1 MISTKGRYSI
11 RILLDLAEHRGVG
24 YTPIKDVAARQSISL
39 KYVEKLMPALKNAG
53 LLDSSHGIGGGY
65 RLNRD
70 PEQYDLWEILRVTEG
85 ELAPVS
91 CLQVDVPIGQAGR
104 VTLAEVEALD
114 ALEPYGAG
122 NARPVFCL
130 RGATLDRLQNVG
142 QNRHLKLR
150 LTKGSAQFDG
160 IFFSAVAQTC
170 GVAPGDRVD
179 AAFYLQINEF
189 RSSRTVQMQMVDI
202 RPSLTG
208 STREEES
215 LELVDRC
222 LRGDELRPRDAV
234 RLLPSRDQC
243 VSLWRAL
250 QHTVPPEGL
259 TACYLPLLRELSA
272 RLEGADPFLRTAFC
286 LEVFRERGLLQ
297 CRRLGDSISLHLT
310 SQGKKVALDRSEYL
324 LRLHRALDTSR
335 GGAR

>member
-1 MISTKGRYSI
+1 M
-11 RILLDLAEHRGVG
+11 
-24 YTPIKDVAARQSISL
+24 
-39 KYVEKLMPALKNAG
+39 
-53 LLDSSHGIGGGY
+53 
-65 RLNRD
+65 
-70 PEQYDLWEILRVTEG
+70 
-85 ELAPVS
+85 
-91 CLQVDVPIGQAGR
+91 
-104 VTLAEVEALD
+104 
-114 ALEPYGAG
+114 
-122 NARPVFCL
+122 
-130 RGATLDRLQNVG
+130 
-142 QNRHLKLR
+142 
-150 LTKGSAQFDG
+150 
-160 IFFSAVAQTC
+160 
-170 GVAPGDRVD
+170 APGDRVD

-250 QHTVPPEGL
+250 QHAVPPDGL
-259 TACYLPLLRELSA
+259 ETDYLPLLRRLS
-272 RLEGADPFLRTAFC
+272 GALQGAEPFLRTALC

-297 CRRLGDSISLHLT
+297 CCRLGDSISLHLT

-324 LRLHRALDTSR
+324 LRLHRALDASK

>member
-250 QHTVPPEGL
+250 QHAVPPDGL
-259 TACYLPLLRELSA
+259 ETDYLPLLRRLS
-272 RLEGADPFLRTAFC
+272 GALQGAEPFLRTVLC

>member
-1 MISTKGRYSI
+1 M
-11 RILLDLAEHRGVG
+11 
-24 YTPIKDVAARQSISL
+24 
-39 KYVEKLMPALKNAG
+39 
-53 LLDSSHGIGGGY
+53 
-65 RLNRD
+65 
-70 PEQYDLWEILRVTEG
+70 
-85 ELAPVS
+85 
-91 CLQVDVPIGQAGR
+91 
-104 VTLAEVEALD
+104 EALD

-189 RSSRTVQMQMVDI
+189 RSSRTVQLQMVDI

-250 QHTVPPEGL
+250 QHAVPPDGL
-259 TACYLPLLRELSA
+259 ETDYLPLLRRLS
-272 RLEGADPFLRTAFC
+272 GALQGAEPFLRTVLC

-297 CRRLGDSISLHLT
+297 CCRLGDSISLHLT

-324 LRLHRALDTSR
+324 LRLHQALDASK